1 MSICLT
7 LGGTTLAP
15 KIEIELVLHYQ
26 YTVGAAVWIDK
37 ASVYLRKALVFLEAL
52 YMHLISPL
60 VDSEA
65 IAG

>member
-7 LGGTTLAP
+7 IGGTSLAS
-15 KIEIELVLHYQ
+15 KTEIELVLYYQ

-37 ASVYLRKALVFLEAL
+37 ASMYLRTSLVLLKSL

-60 VDSEA
+60 VDSES